1 MLPELRPK
9 HVVLKRSRNNPLT
22 IDSTDGERGMLITA
36 EYRNRDATTFAF

>member
-1 MLPELRPK
+1 MLPEFRPK

-22 IDSTDGERGMLITA
+22 IDSTDGERGMLIAA